1 MADNP
6 FLSSLVEA
14 WGGDQS
20 ALPDIE
26 TDPFPDETLS
36 PGMSEFIR
44 VARRYVAGVVDDHGF
59 VDSIQDIADRLA
71 IYLSLHRQLLN
82 SLPLTFPQQ
91 ALGHLSTQAL
101 VAFSEGLSDMVACFS
116 QGDLPRVDQG
126 IDRCKQAIIILE
138 AWWIELCRVVR
149 HEITRVCPQCG
160 GVTMPSE
167 AECSLCSEP
176 LVQVAD
182 EFLPDH
188 EFISVA
194 ETWVTLYRNTQKMV
208 AGELPIGEWSTRLE
222 ELRIEVVEIQ
232 SRLRDIPA
240 WEEHEQWLTRDLVEA
255 YEGVCAGLNQLREA
269 LEQMQRYPQE
279 RQLSALNQAWF
290 TLMSALSL
298 LGRPC
303 DELRYELLTLLEEME
318 ADSEFEVE

>member
-14 WGGDQS
+14 WGGNES
-20 ALPDIE
+20 VIPDIE

-71 IYLSLHRQLLN
+71 TYLSLHRQLLN

-116 QGDLPRVDQG
+116 QGDLPRVDLG

-149 HEITRVCPQCG
+149 HEITRVCPECG
-160 GVTMPSE
+160 AVSPPTE
-167 AECSLCSEP
+167 AECCACEEP
-176 LVQVAD
+176 LIQVAD

-188 EFISVA
+188 EYLSVA
-194 ETWVTLYRNTQKMV
+194 DPWVELYRKTQKML
-208 AGELPIGEWSTRLE
+208 AGELSSGDWSTRLE

-240 WEEHEQWLTRDLVEA
+240 WEEHETWLTRDLVEA
-255 YEGVCAGLNQLREA
+255 YEGVCAGLNRLRES
-269 LEQMQRYPQE
+269 LEQMQRYPQD
-279 RQLSALNQAWF
+279 RQLLDLNRAWYS
-290 TLMSALSL
+290 LMSALSM

-303 DELRYELLTLLEEME
+303 DDLRYELLTLLEEME